1 MLNPSIFRSSQ
12 ELAFQITNIN
22 HQVTNFIHHLII
34 SKSVAFTLSFLLLQ
48 RHQEISDLFEDF
60 RDGIKLLAL
69 LEVLTSQI
77 LVSH

>member
-1 MLNPSIFRSSQ
+1 MLNASIFKGSQ
-12 ELAFQITNIN
+12 L
-22 HQVTNFIHHLII
+22 VGLII
-34 SKSVAFTLSFLLLQ
+34 KSLVFTVSFLLLQ